1 MKRLLPVVVA
11 AVAVAVA
18 LPVIAQADHKPG
30 HAKPG
35 QPNPPAAGGT
45 DLTIAAQ
52 PNPTVFRRATVIS
65 GRAKG
70 PDNAGK
76 TVVLR
81 QDEFPFGIGV
91 RDVATTTTD
100 AKGDYSFTRRPARNT
115 SYQAVAPGTATYGM
129 AVSPAVL
136 VKVRIR
142 MGLRVSD
149 RTPRVGQLVRFRGR
163 ACPAHRG
170 LGVRIQRK
178 TRKGTFRTVRR
189 TKLRAGTRCSRYS
202 RRFRIFRDGT
212 YRVTAD
218 DRDHARGFSRTR
230 FLNTPR

>member
-1 MKRLLPVVVA
+1 LKRLLPVIVA
-11 AVAVAVA
+11 AVAVVVA
-18 LPVIAQADHKPG
+18 LPVIAQADHNPGHQKPG
-30 HAKPG
+30 NPKP
-35 QPNPPAAGGT
+35 PPAGGA

-65 GRAKG
+65 GRLKG

-76 TVVLR
+76 TVVL
-81 QDEFPFGIGV
+81 QEDEFPFG
-91 RDVATTTTD
+91 DELENVATATTD
-100 AKGDYSFTRRPARNT
+100 ANGDYTFTRRPARNT
-115 SYQAVAPGTATYGM
+115 SYRTGVGT
-129 AVSPAVL
+129 VISQAVL

-149 RTPRVGQLVRFRGR
+149 RTPRVGQLVRFRGL
-163 ACPAHRG
+163 ACPAHEG

-178 TRKGTFRTVRR
+178 TAKGGYRTVRR
-189 TKLRAGTRCSRYS
+189 TTLRPGTRCSAYS
-202 RRFRIFRDGT
+202 RRFRIYRDGT

-218 DRDHARGFSRTR
+218 DADHARGFSRTR